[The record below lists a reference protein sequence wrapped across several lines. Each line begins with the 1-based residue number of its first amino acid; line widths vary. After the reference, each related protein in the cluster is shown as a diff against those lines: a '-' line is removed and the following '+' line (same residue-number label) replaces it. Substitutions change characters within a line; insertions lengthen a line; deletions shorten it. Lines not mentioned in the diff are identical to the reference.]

1 MYSLLKGFYNMYF
14 ERPTFK
20 VLIIGLEGAGKTV
33 NYLTFIY

>member
-1 MYSLLKGFYNMYF
+1 MYYLIKGFYNMYF

>member
-33 NYLTFIY
+33 YYLKFIH